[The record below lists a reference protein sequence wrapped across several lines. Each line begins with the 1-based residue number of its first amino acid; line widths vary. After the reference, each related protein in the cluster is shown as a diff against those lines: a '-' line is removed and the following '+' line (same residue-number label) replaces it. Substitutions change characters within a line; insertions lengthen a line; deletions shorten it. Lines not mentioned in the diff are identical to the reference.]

1 MGQVNKP
8 YFYKMQKSML
18 GIYTKVPYKK
28 AYVSVTYR
36 TFFRITLKD
45 EGYNNPNWIQS
56 MEKNQTPYTI
66 NHLFH
71 VKENSSSIL
80 YSPEKIGCKKC

>member
-45 EGYNNPNWIQS
+45 EGYNNPN
-56 MEKNQTPYTI
+56 
-66 NHLFH
+66 
-71 VKENSSSIL
+71 
-80 YSPEKIGCKKC
+80 